1 MEAGSQAQNQMTSM
15 NKAKSEGRFFFL
27 RPDVRPPLAFMC
39 SWDKSLTPCCGSTAL
54 CQAQG
59 PVSVSSLIPGADPFF
74 AHGLACPGLIYL
86 FSVSKYQNHFCLT
99 LYFLFSPSGHP
110 GSGSLLPFKSRFRE
124 VSPSPPNSLSHVT
137 QVYCLCISCH
147 QQKLMPF
154 FVDYFE
160 SFLVPL
166 FLWLI
171 VFLFFPTWLQYLI
184 PEMSLD
190 DRTMGWA
197 E

>member
-15 NKAKSEGRFFFL
+15 NKAKSQGSFFYILTFRL
-27 RPDVRPPLAFMC
+27 ALAFIC
-39 SWDKSLTPCCGSTAL
+39 SWGKSLTPHCGSTAL

-59 PVSVSSLIPGADPFF
+59 PVSVSSLILGADPLLM
-74 AHGLACPGLIYL
+74 GSACPGLIYL
-86 FSVSKYQNHFCLT
+86 VSVSKYQNHFCLT
-99 LYFLFSPSGHP
+99 LQFLFLPSGHHD
-110 GSGSLLPFKSRFRE
+110 SGRLSPFKSRLRE

-147 QQKLMPF
+147 LQKLMPLF
-154 FVDYFE
+154 MGYFE

-166 FLWLI
+166 FSGLI
-171 VFLFFPTWLQYLI
+171 VFLFFPAWLQYLLL
-184 PEMSLD
+184 EMSVD